1 MHLAAFLCLLR
12 AKRSTRNEKGGLS
25 SSGTEQ
31 IMAASANNGGDGLYS
46 DLKSSLDCL
55 RQVVSEGFVT
65 ELDKL
70 RFEFET
76 EIVAVRLSI
85 KDI

>member
-1 MHLAAFLCLLR
+1 
-12 AKRSTRNEKGGLS
+12 
-25 SSGTEQ
+25 
-31 IMAASANNGGDGLYS
+31 MAASANNGDDGLYN

-55 RQVVSEGFVT
+55 RQVVSERFVT

-70 RFEFET
+70 RFEVKT
-76 EIVAVRLSI
+76 EIVAVKLSI

>member
-1 MHLAAFLCLLR
+1 MPFTSEKKHK
-12 AKRSTRNEKGGLS
+12 KRKGWFKLFRNR
-25 SSGTEQ
+25 T
-31 IMAASANNGGDGLYS
+31 NNGGDGLYS
-46 DLKSSLDCL
+46 DLKSSLDYL

-76 EIVAVRLSI
+76 EIVAVRL
-85 KDI
+85 